1 MVEIRPSD
9 NVERPCYID
18 FELIVEEDR
27 NASIEQGM
35 PVYKD
40 VEIANL
46 TPTGCQGTSVVQ
58 KVITEKQ
65 LDEWRYGDKR
75 RHGPVPYYI
84 QAYEA
89 WKSGL
94 EIPANGLDI
103 KNWPG
108 VTPAQLKTCQE
119 AGVRTVEDLGEAN
132 ADTIRRL
139 GMGSVSL
146 VQKAKSYL
154 ENAETNKAAEE
165 ISALRIQMADMKTLL
180 DTQKDQIS
188 ELQSDLDSRPSH
200 AKRGRPRKEAA

>member
-1 MVEIRPSD
+1 MVDILPSD
-9 NVERPCYID
+9 NEKRPCYIE
-18 FELIVEEDR
+18 FELDAVEDR
-27 NASIEQGM
+27 DASIEQGM

-40 VEIANL
+40 VEIAHL
-46 TPTGCQGTSVVQ
+46 TPIGCQGTNVVQ
-58 KVITEKQ
+58 KFITAKQ
-65 LDEWRYGDKR
+65 LDEWRFGDNR
-75 RHGPVPYYI
+75 RQGPVPYYI
-84 QAYEA
+84 EAYEA
-89 WKSGL
+89 WKAGL
-94 EIPANGLDI
+94 AIPANGLDI

-139 GMGSVSL
+139 GMGSLLL
-146 VQKAKSYL
+146 VQKAKIYL

-165 ISALRIQMADMKTLL
+165 ISALRMQMADLKTLL

-188 ELQSDLDSRPSH
+188 ELQEDLESRP